1 MLSDLLRQEWDYH
14 RDRPFGRMVQL
25 FVARI
30 FRGGGDTDAEGL
42 DLGVGLVMTL
52 LAMPGGFVSLLLL
65 DKYGSFLQW
74 LRGVKGFDALQVA
87 FSDEYFFIVL
97 SMTVTGAV
105 AVWRWGA
112 IFPDRRDYM
121 NLAHL
126 PISTR
131 TIFFANLV
139 AVLYLVGLLAVD
151 VNAAS
156 CVLFPVVVSAAQPKF
171 FFFLKFAIVHAA
183 GVVLASIFSFFAVFA
198 ILGLL
203 MALLPPRAFR
213 RISALVRGA
222 VVVYLVTLL
231 STSFAVTNAL
241 IRAKG
246 TIPRWALLFP
256 SCWFVSLCQVLRDR
270 ANPVM
275 QHLARLCLPSLAVLI
290 VIALCAY
297 AIGYRRYFVRI
308 AEMSEGA
315 VVLHNPLPWRFV
327 SLQRRMLPT
336 PFQRGGV
343 GFVMRTLSRS
353 EPHRLVITGVGGLAL
368 VLASQALMNA
378 FEGAKSARDAAL
390 SANALAIP
398 FILTFLGIVGL
409 RLVFEIPADLRA
421 NWIFQFLLDSENQEC
436 APLARKV
443 ILANILPTI
452 LVVTLAVYWYV
463 EGMAI
468 AFLHTL
474 FVAAWAILL
483 TNIVLTR
490 FRKLPF
496 TCSLPVFKQHSIVIL
511 IGFCFGYLIYAVST
525 PEFESWALTD
535 PVQMLRVLPVVI
547 VAWYVPRHLNRRAID
562 WERRLIFEESAVKTV
577 EVLRLSE

>member
-1 MLSDLLRQEWDYH
+1 MLSDIIRQEWDYH
-14 RDRPFGRMVQL
+14 RERPFGRLVQL

-30 FRGGGDTDAEGL
+30 FRGGGDTDTEGL

-74 LRGVKGFDALQVA
+74 LRGVKGFDALQIA

-105 AVWRWGA
+105 AVWRWDA
-112 IFPDRRDYM
+112 IFPDRGDYM

-126 PISTR
+126 PLQTR
-131 TIFFANLV
+131 TIFSANLV
-139 AVLYLVGLLAVD
+139 AVLYLVALLAID

-171 FFFLKFAIVHAA
+171 LFFLKFAIVHAI
-183 GVVLASIFSFFAVFA
+183 GVVLASILAFFAVFTM
-198 ILGLL
+198 LGLL

-213 RISALVRGA
+213 RISTYVRCG

-231 STSFAVTNAL
+231 STSFAVTNSL
-241 IRAKG
+241 IRAKE
-246 TIPRWALLFP
+246 TIPRWTLLFP
-256 SCWFVSLCQVLRDR
+256 SCWFVSMCQVLRDR

-275 QHLARLCLPSLAVLI
+275 QHLARLCLPSLAALI
-290 VIALCAY
+290 AVALCAY
-297 AIGYRRYFVRI
+297 AIGYRRHFVRI
-308 AEMSEGA
+308 AEMNEGA
-315 VVLHNPLPWRFV
+315 VGRHEPSRWQFASVGSRF
-327 SLQRRMLPT
+327 LRT
-336 PFQRGGV
+336 PFQRGGF
-343 GFVMRTLSRS
+343 GFVTRTLLRS
-353 EPHRLVITGVGGLAL
+353 EAHRLVITGVGGLAL

-378 FEGAKSARDAAL
+378 FEGAKSAREAAH

-398 FILTFLGIVGL
+398 FILTFLGIIGL
-409 RLVFEIPADLRA
+409 RVVFEIPADLRA

-436 APLARKV
+436 KPLARTAIFASILPA
-443 ILANILPTI
+443 ILA
-452 LVVTLAVYWYV
+452 VTLAVHWYLDGV
-463 EGMAI
+463 AI

-474 FVAAWAILL
+474 FTAAWAILL

-511 IGFCFGYLIYAVST
+511 IGLCFGYLIYAVSM
-525 PEFESWALTD
+525 PEFETWALSD
-535 PVQMLRVLPVVI
+535 PVQLLRVLPAAV
-547 VAWYVPRHLNRRAID
+547 VAWYVPHHLNKRAMD
-562 WERRLIFEESAVKTV
+562 VERRLIFEESAAKTV